1 MVDSATNTSPSTAT
15 ASAAYTVSIDIIKV
29 CFSFRVLSVSLV
41 NTRDMIIIIGF

>member
-29 CFSFRVLSVSLV
+29 CFIRALSVSLV